1 MSRMD
6 ARLRLA
12 AIVAAAVLVADQAT
26 KAIVQAAMAPQAHQQ
41 VAVRKVLPVFALTY
55 VRNTGAAFGVLATY
69 RPEIRLPLFF
79 VVTVVAVGALVSFL
93 RRTSPDHRW
102 LVGALGGILGGALGN
117 LVCRV
122 FRHGEVIDFLDVHW
136 GALHWPAFNVADS
149 AITVGVA
156 IVLLHGLRH
165 GDEAEATRRYPEKA

>member
-1 MSRMD
+1 MSWTDGRV
-6 ARLRLA
+6 RLA
-12 AIVAAAVLVADQAT
+12 AIVAAVVLVADQAT
-26 KAIVQAAMAPQAHQQ
+26 KAIVEAWMDPGQPQN
-41 VAVRKVLPVFALTY
+41 LGPVFALTY
-55 VRNTGAAFGVLATY
+55 VRNTGAAFGLLAGA

-102 LVGALGGILGGALGN
+102 LVGALGAILGGALGN
-117 LVCRV
+117 LICRLV
-122 FRHGEVIDFLDVHW
+122 RHEVIDFLDVHW
-136 GALHWPAFNVADS
+136 GQHHWPAFNVADS